1 MTTIELKKQLIHR
14 ISQIEDA
21 NFLKALKTI
30 LDSKFNEGILNLTAD
45 QRDEIIAS
53 REDVKK
59 GLVIDNALLDKEIK
73 AWLNAR

>member
-14 ISQIEDA
+14 ISEIEDA

-30 LDSKFNEGILNLTAD
+30 LDSKFNEGILNLTAE

-53 REDVKK
+53 REDVQK

>member
-1 MTTIELKKQLIHR
+1 MTSIELKKQLIHR
-14 ISQIEDA
+14 ISEIEDA

-30 LDSKFNEGILNLTAD
+30 LDSKLNEGILNLTAE
-45 QRDEIIAS
+45 QRDEITAS

-59 GLVIDNALLDKEIK
+59 GLVIDNAMLDKEIK

>member
-14 ISQIEDA
+14 ISEIEDT

-30 LDSKFNEGILNLTAD
+30 LDLKVNEGILNLTAE

>member
-1 MTTIELKKQLIHR
+1 MTTIEIKKQLIHR
-14 ISQIEDA
+14 ISEIEDT

-30 LDSKFNEGILNLTAD
+30 LDSKVNEGILNLTAE

-53 REDVKK
+53 REDVEK
-59 GLVIDNALLDKEIK
+59 GLVIENALLDKEIK

>member
-14 ISQIEDA
+14 ISEIEDA

-30 LDSKFNEGILNLTAD
+30 LDSKLNEGILNLTAK
-45 QRDEIIAS
+45 QRDEIMAS

>member
-14 ISQIEDA
+14 ISEIEDA

-30 LDSKFNEGILNLTAD
+30 LDSKLNEKVLNLTAE
-45 QRDEIIAS
+45 QKDEIIES

>member
-14 ISQIEDA
+14 ISEIEDA

-30 LDSKFNEGILNLTAD
+30 LDSKLNEGLLNLTAD

>member
-14 ISQIEDA
+14 ISEIEDP

-30 LDSKFNEGILNLTAD
+30 LDSKVEESVLKLTPE
-45 QRDEIIAS
+45 QRDEILAS
-53 REDVKK
+53 RHDVEK
-59 GLVIDNALLDKEIK
+59 GLFVDNALVDKEIK

>member
-1 MTTIELKKQLIHR
+1 MTTLELKKQLIHR
-14 ISQIEDA
+14 ISEIEDT

-30 LDSKFNEGILNLTAD
+30 LDSKANEGILNLTAE

-53 REDVKK
+53 REDVEK

>member
-14 ISQIEDA
+14 ISEIEDT

-30 LDSKFNEGILNLTAD
+30 LDSKVNEGILYLTAE

-53 REDVKK
+53 REDVEK
-59 GLVIDNALLDKEIK
+59 GHVIENALLDKEIK

>member
-14 ISQIEDA
+14 ISEIEDA

-30 LDSKFNEGILNLTAD
+30 LDSKLNEGILNLTAE
-45 QRDEIIAS
+45 QRDEITAS

-59 GLVIDNALLDKEIK
+59 GLVIDNAMLDKEIK

>member
-1 MTTIELKKQLIHR
+1 MTTTELKKQLIHR
-14 ISQIEDA
+14 ISEIEDA

-30 LDSKFNEGILNLTAD
+30 LDSKLNEKVLNLTAE
-45 QRDEIIAS
+45 QKDEIIES

-59 GLVIDNALLDKEIK
+59 GLVIDNAMLDKEIK

>member
-14 ISQIEDA
+14 ISEIEDA

-30 LDSKFNEGILNLTAD
+30 LDSKLNEGVLNLTAE

-59 GLVIDNALLDKEIK
+59 GLVIDNAMLDKEIK
-73 AWLNAR
+73 AWLNAK

>member
-14 ISQIEDA
+14 ISEIEDA

-30 LDSKFNEGILNLTAD
+30 LDSKLNEGILNLTAE

-59 GLVIDNALLDKEIK
+59 GLVIDNAMLDKEIK

>member
-14 ISQIEDA
+14 ISEIEDT

-30 LDSKFNEGILNLTAD
+30 LDSKVNEGILNLTSE

-53 REDVKK
+53 REDFEK
-59 GLVIDNALLDKEIK
+59 GLVIENALLDKEIK

>member
-14 ISQIEDA
+14 ISEIEDA

-30 LDSKFNEGILNLTAD
+30 LDSKLNEGILNLTSE

-73 AWLNAR
+73 AWLSAR

>member
-1 MTTIELKKQLIHR
+1 MTTIDLKKQLIHR
-14 ISQIEDA
+14 ISEIEDA

-30 LDSKFNEGILNLTAD
+30 LDSKFNEGILNLTAE

>member
-14 ISQIEDA
+14 ISEIEDA

>member
-1 MTTIELKKQLIHR
+1 MTTIELKRQLIHR
-14 ISQIEDA
+14 ISEIEDA
-21 NFLKALKTI
+21 NFPKALKTI
-30 LDSKFNEGILNLTAD
+30 LDSKLNEGILNLTAE

>member
-14 ISQIEDA
+14 ISEIEDA

-30 LDSKFNEGILNLTAD
+30 LDSKANEGILNLTAE
-45 QRDEIIAS
+45 QKDEIIAS

-59 GLVIDNALLDKEIK
+59 GLVIDNALLDKEII

>member
-1 MTTIELKKQLIHR
+1 MTTMELKKQLIHR
-14 ISQIEDA
+14 ISEIEDA

-30 LDSKFNEGILNLTAD
+30 LDSKLNEGILNLTAE

>member
-1 MTTIELKKQLIHR
+1 MTSIELKKQLIHR
-14 ISQIEDA
+14 ISEIEDA

-30 LDSKFNEGILNLTAD
+30 LDSKLNEGILNLTAE

>member
-1 MTTIELKKQLIHR
+1 MTSIELKKQLIHR
-14 ISQIEDA
+14 ISEIEDA

-30 LDSKFNEGILNLTAD
+30 LDSKLNEGILNLTAD

>member
-14 ISQIEDA
+14 ISEIEDA

-30 LDSKFNEGILNLTAD
+30 LDSKLNEGILNLTAE

>member
-1 MTTIELKKQLIHR
+1 MTTTELKKQLIHR
-14 ISQIEDA
+14 ISEIEDV

-30 LDSKFNEGILNLTAD
+30 LDSKLNEKVLNLTAE
-45 QRDEIIAS
+45 QKDEIIES

>member
-14 ISQIEDA
+14 ISEIEDT

-30 LDSKFNEGILNLTAD
+30 LDSKVNEGILNLTAE

-53 REDVKK
+53 P
-59 GLVIDNALLDKEIK
+59 
-73 AWLNAR
+73 

>member
-14 ISQIEDA
+14 ISEIEDT

-30 LDSKFNEGILNLTAD
+30 LDSKVNAGVLNTTAE
-45 QRDEIIAS
+45 QKDEVLAS
-53 REDVKK
+53 RKDVEK
-59 GLVIDNALLDKEIK
+59 GLVIDNVLLDKEIK

>member
-14 ISQIEDA
+14 ISEIEDA

-30 LDSKFNEGILNLTAD
+30 LDSKLNEGILNLTAE

-53 REDVKK
+53 REDIKK

>member
-14 ISQIEDA
+14 ISEIEDA

-30 LDSKFNEGILNLTAD
+30 LDSKLNKGVLNLTAE
-45 QRDEIIAS
+45 QKDEIIES

>member
-1 MTTIELKKQLIHR
+1 MTTTELKKQLIHR
-14 ISQIEDA
+14 ISEIEDA

-30 LDSKFNEGILNLTAD
+30 LDSKLNEKVLNLTAE
-45 QRDEIIAS
+45 QKDEIIAS

>member
-14 ISQIEDA
+14 ISEIEDT

-30 LDSKFNEGILNLTAD
+30 LDSKVNEGILNLTAE

-53 REDVKK
+53 REDVRK

>member
-14 ISQIEDA
+14 ISEIEDA

-30 LDSKFNEGILNLTAD
+30 LDSKLNEGILNLTAE
-45 QRDEIIAS
+45 QRDEIMAS